1 MDSASCIR
9 GSGASVA
16 LRLFVPIATSDSSPK
31 VKCIATGAMLCADGP
46 GRRGYSSCVASRVR
60 EFENLFRA
68 KISRARVIHSGIEQF
83 DANEKATR
91 QRGGLLFKG
100 E

>member
-1 MDSASCIR
+1 MEAK
-9 GSGASVA
+9 
-16 LRLFVPIATSDSSPK
+16 SDWSSWLK
-31 VKCIATGAMLCADGP
+31 WREQKLC
-46 GRRGYSSCVASRVR
+46 
-60 EFENLFRA
+60 RA
-68 KISRARVIHSGIEQF
+68 KISGQRVIHSGTERF